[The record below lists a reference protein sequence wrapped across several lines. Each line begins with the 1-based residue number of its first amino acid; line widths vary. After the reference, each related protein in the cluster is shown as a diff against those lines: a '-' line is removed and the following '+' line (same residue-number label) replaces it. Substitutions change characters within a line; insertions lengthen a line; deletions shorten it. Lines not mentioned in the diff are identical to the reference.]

1 MCIKALLKW
10 KGKKQIMGSY
20 LEEQI
25 YQKMKNEQDAFLAEL
40 KTKSKN
46 EIISHAQEITVF
58 DIHAQ
63 IKLVGTKRTTR
74 YGKCAVWVIGIF
86 NYHIVE

>member
-1 MCIKALLKW
+1 M
-10 KGKKQIMGSY
+10 MGSY

-46 EIISHAQEITVF
+46 EIISHAQEITVRENILYLF
-58 DIHAQ
+58 SEP
-63 IKLVGTKRTTR
+63 GR
-74 YGKCAVWVIGIF
+74 YTQQELNVLLF
-86 NYHIVE
+86 IVSSSIVTQNGVPIAS

>member
-1 MCIKALLKW
+1 M
-10 KGKKQIMGSY
+10 MGSY

-46 EIISHAQEITVF
+46 EIISHAQEITVRENILYLF
-58 DIHAQ
+58 
-63 IKLVGTKRTTR
+63 
-74 YGKCAVWVIGIF
+74 
-86 NYHIVE
+86 